1 MAFKIR
7 TGIQGTRYT
16 TLRHGTNPDITL
28 SDTHIR
34 KLVKRYKLVRILP
47 LYEVAH
53 DVSSIDTS

>member
-1 MAFKIR
+1 M
-7 TGIQGTRYT
+7 QGTRYT